1 MLLTCMT
8 ILIGTGTMLAQ
19 ETRFF
24 IPKEIKEAYEAN
36 TRSMTGAPGDEYWQ
50 NTVDYDIDVAFD
62 PATRGLDGSENVT
75 YYNNSPDD
83 LGTLVIRLYYD
94 VFREGNSR
102 RMAVT
107 PEDINDGVNISR
119 LVVNGQEYDLN
130 NQQLV
135 NRTATNL
142 LVRLPEPLAS
152 GESVDLE
159 IDWESKVSLTNR
171 RTGTYDSTSFFV
183 AYWYPQISVYDDVF
197 GWDVMD
203 YHFASEFYNNLAN
216 FDVRISAPEDF
227 TIWAT
232 GLLQNAE
239 EVLPD
244 TQYERYQNALSAT
257 EETVN
262 IITAED
268 LNGEYANKSTTWHFT
283 ADEVSDFAF
292 ATSDHYLWTAA
303 TQEVEDRDVLIESV
317 FPIDQAGNFPDLTQT
332 QRKIM
337 RHFSEDIPGVPY
349 PYEAFTTFIGLFGG
363 GMEFPMMANNAG
375 PGLGVTIHE
384 MFHTYFPMY
393 VRVNERKFAHM
404 DEGWAAYIDNL
415 TEQRFFDDNPG
426 FIIDMY
432 KGGVQGTMGS
442 YSDLPLITSTEYM
455 DDNYGYASYSL
466 PAFFYSILHHY
477 LGDERFLEAY
487 QAYITRWAKKS
498 PTPYDFI
505 YTFEDVTGEDLNWLW
520 NPWFFQ
526 YGYADVN
533 IEGVED
539 GSVTVTNAGSRP
551 VPLIFEMEYK
561 DGTDATV
568 EAKADVWKN
577 SNRYTMEIPRADELA
592 TISVNGAIVDMTT
605 LNNFYPPLS
614 ERYKDYDLPEGIAGT
629 YTIAGFNIKCE
640 IEKEDGLYKMMVP
653 VAGYEGYLLPESNTK
668 LNSIDGV
675 VEASLEISDEG
686 TVTGMSL
693 NAFGYPN
700 LQASRDK

>member
-1 MLLTCMT
+1 
-8 ILIGTGTMLAQ
+8 MLAQ

-24 IPKEIKEAYEAN
+24 IPKEVQEAYEAN
-36 TRSMTGAPGDEYWQ
+36 TRSMTGEPGDDYWH

-62 PATRGLDGSENVT
+62 PATRELDGSESVT
-75 YYNNSPDD
+75 YYNNSPDA

-102 RMAVT
+102 RMAVN
-107 PEDINDGVNISR
+107 PEDINNGVNVSR
-119 LVVNGQEYDLN
+119 LVVAGQEYDLN

-135 NRTATNL
+135 NRTPTNL
-142 LVRLPEPLAS
+142 LVRLPQPLAP
-152 GESVDLE
+152 GESIDLE
-159 IDWESKVSLTNR
+159 IDWESTVSLTLR

-257 EETVN
+257 DETVQ
-262 IITAED
+262 IIRAED
-268 LNGEYANKSTTWHFT
+268 LDSNYANKGTTWHFT
-283 ADEVSDFAF
+283 AEEVTDFAF
-292 ATSDHYLWTAA
+292 GTSDHYLWNAA
-303 TQEVEDRDVLIESV
+303 SQEVEDRDVLIESV
-317 FPIDQAGNFPDLTQT
+317 FPIDQAGNFPDLTQI

-415 TEQRFFDDNPG
+415 VEQRFFEENPG
-426 FIIDMY
+426 FIIDSY
-432 KGGVQGTMGS
+432 KGGVQGIMGTH
-442 YSDLPLITSTEYM
+442 SDLPLITSTEYM

-487 QAYITRWAKKS
+487 QAYIRRWAKKS

-505 YTFEDVTGEDLNWLW
+505 YTFEDVTGEDLSWLW
-520 NPWFFQ
+520 KPWFFEF
-526 YGYADVN
+526 GYADVQ
-533 IEGVED
+533 IDGVED
-539 GSVTVTNAGSRP
+539 GKVMVSNAGTRP
-551 VPLIFEMEYK
+551 VPLIFEMKYE

-568 EAKADVWKN
+568 EAKADIWK
-577 SNRYTMEIPRADELA
+577 SADSYTLEIPRADELA
-592 TISVNGAIVDMTT
+592 ELSVNGAIVDFTS

-614 ERYKDYDLPEGIAGT
+614 ERYKEFDLPEGIAGV
-629 YTIAGFNIKCE
+629 YTVSGFNLKCE
-640 IEKEDGLYKMMVP
+640 IEEENGLYKMLIP
-653 VAGYEGYLLPESNTK
+653 AAGFEAYLLPESNTTFV
-668 LNSIDGV
+668 SIDGSAETSFDV
-675 VEASLEISDEG
+675 SDEG
-686 TVTGMSL
+686 TVSGMTVQ
-693 NAFGYPN
+693 AFGYTLPATKDN
-700 LQASRDK
+700 

>member
-1 MLLTCMT
+1 MT
-8 ILIGTGTMLAQ
+8 ILVGTGTMLAQ

-24 IPKEIKEAYEAN
+24 IPKEIKEAYKAN
-36 TRSMTGAPGDEYWQ
+36 TRSMNGAPGDDYWH

-62 PATRGLDGSENVT
+62 PATRGLDGSETVT
-75 YYNNSPDD
+75 YHNNSPDD

-152 GESVDLE
+152 GESIDLE

-244 TQYERYQNALSAT
+244 TQYERYQNALAAD

-262 IITAED
+262 IIRAED
-268 LNGEYANKSTTWHFT
+268 LNSGYANKDTTWHFT

-292 ATSDHYLWTAA
+292 ATSDHYLWDAA
-303 TQEVEDRDVLIESV
+303 TQEVEGRDVLIESV

-393 VRVNERKFAHM
+393 VRVNERRFAHM

-415 TEQRFFDDNPG
+415 TEQRFFEDDPG

-455 DDNYGYASYSL
+455 ANNYGYASYSL

-505 YTFEDVTGEDLNWLW
+505 YTFEDVTGEDLSWLW
-520 NPWFFQ
+520 NPWFFE
-526 YGYADVN
+526 YGYADVR
-533 IEGVED
+533 IKGVDD
-539 GSVTVTNAGSRP
+539 GVVTVMNSGNRP
-551 VPLIFEMEYK
+551 VPLVFEMEYE

-568 EAKADVWKN
+568 EAKADVWKE
-577 SNRYTMEIPRADELA
+577 SDSYSLEIPRSDELA
-592 TISVNGAIVDMTT
+592 TLSVNGSIVDFTT

-629 YTIAGFNIKCE
+629 YSVSGFNIKCE
-640 IEKEDGLYKMMVP
+640 IQEEDGLYKMLIP
-653 VAGYEGYLLPESNTK
+653 AAGYEAYLMPDSNTTFV
-668 LNSIDGV
+668 SIDGSS
-675 VEASLEISDEG
+675 EAAFDIADDG
-686 TVTGMSL
+686 TVSGMTVQ
-693 NAFGYPN
+693 AFGYTLP
-700 LQASRDK
+700 ATKDK